1 MVVPFGFSFG
11 DMVSGISLVKDLIR
25 ALQDSGG
32 ATADYRSLMS
42 ELYGLERAL
51 IAIKELSLSEGADG
65 YQAVRQA
72 VGQCQI
78 CVDHFLQKVTKYQPL
93 SAGNTTL
100 KDAVKKVKWALCRRE
115 DLLKFRQSLEI
126 QSSSMNLL
134 LSALHL
140 SRSATQDSRMNASL
154 MQQSSV
160 LQKMQSDMH
169 DGALEQMNLLK
180 QIEGLLQNA
189 RTGEDTLLDDYVVRP
204 LRLTGAPISPGFVG
218 RPEVMQSI
226 EQNLLPLDCDRQ
238 KILVLQGLGGIG
250 KSQIA
255 REFATVHQHDFTSI
269 FWANATSKQSLK
281 DSIAKIAELIP
292 LSKAL
297 NAEGRVGKGTGEI
310 ATAITAVIEWFSEPG
325 NNRWLLILDNADNQ
339 EQGSKSGIDDHAVTD
354 AYDIYEYLPLSSHG
368 TLLITSRL
376 ASLGRYLGG
385 TTLRVEEMTMKEG
398 LELLAKASARPMNED
413 GISGKIIFR
422 SKADR

>member
-32 ATADYRSLMS
+32 ATADYRGLMS

-51 IAIKELSLSEGADG
+51 IAIKELSLPEDADG
-65 YQAVRQA
+65 YQAVRQG

-78 CVDHFLQKVTKYQPL
+78 CVDQFLQKVTKYQPL
-93 SAGNTTL
+93 SAGTTTL
-100 KDAVKKVKWALCRRE
+100 KDAVKKVKWVLCRRE

-126 QSSSMNLL
+126 QSSSINLL

-140 SRSATQDSRMNASL
+140 SRSATQDSKMNAGL

-160 LQKMQSDMH
+160 LKRMQMDLH

-180 QIEGLLQNA
+180 QIEGLLQNPH
-189 RTGEDTLLDDYVVRP
+189 TGKDTPPDDYVVRP

-218 RPEVMQSI
+218 RPEIMQSI

-255 REFATVHQHDFTSI
+255 REYATVHQHDYTSI

-281 DSIAKIAELIP
+281 DSIAQIAERIP
-292 LSKAL
+292 LSKSL
-297 NAEGRVGKGTGEI
+297 NTEGRVGKGTGEI
-310 ATAITAVIEWFSEPG
+310 AMAITAVIEWFNKPG
-325 NNRWLLILDNADNQ
+325 NNQWLLILDNADNQ
-339 EQGSKSGIDDHAVTD
+339 EHGSDNGIDHHAVTD
-354 AYDIYEYLPLSSHG
+354 AYDIYDYLPFSSHG
-368 TLLITSRL
+368 TLLVTSRL

-385 TTLRVEEMTMKEG
+385 TTIRIEEMTMNEG

-413 GISGKIIFR
+413 GTSAKR
-422 SKADR
+422 TS

>member
-32 ATADYRSLMS
+32 ATADYRGLMS

-51 IAIKELSLSEGADG
+51 TAIKELSLPEDADG
-65 YQAVRQA
+65 YHAVRQA
-72 VGQCQI
+72 VGQCQV
-78 CVDHFLQKVTKYQPL
+78 CVDHFLQKIIKYQPL
-93 SAGNTTL
+93 SAGTTTL
-100 KDAVKKVKWALCRRE
+100 KDAVKKMKWALCRRE

-126 QSSSMNLL
+126 QTSSMNLL
-134 LSALHL
+134 LNALHL
-140 SRSATQDSRMNASL
+140 SQSATQDIGLNTSL

-160 LQKMQSDMH
+160 LKKMQIDLH
-169 DGALEQMNLLK
+169 DGALEQINLFK
-180 QIEGLLQNA
+180 QIEGLLQNPHI
-189 RTGEDTLLDDYVVRP
+189 RKDTPPDDYVVRP
-204 LRLTGAPISPGFVG
+204 FRLTGAPISPGFVG

-269 FWANATSKQSLK
+269 FWTNATSKQSLK
-281 DSIAKIAELIP
+281 DSIAQIAERIP
-292 LSKAL
+292 LPKSL

-310 ATAITAVIEWFSEPG
+310 AMAITAVIEWFSKPG
-325 NNRWLLILDNADNQ
+325 NNQWLLIVDNADNQ
-339 EQGSKSGIDDHAVTD
+339 EQGSEIGIDDHAATD
-354 AYDIYEYLPLSSHG
+354 AYDIYEYLPFSSHG
-368 TLLITSRL
+368 ILLITSRL

-385 TTLRVEEMTMKEG
+385 TTLRVEEMTMNEG

-413 GISGKIIFR
+413 GISTK
-422 SKADR
+422 KKN